1 MLCQSDGC
9 TIGRRDDRLDALTSG
24 QMAGVG
30 GTIRPE
36 TVGRS
41 NCRMQRVVGLS
52 VVGRSSVH
60 ITTLT
65 CKSFELQ
72 KFDLQTF

>member
-9 TIGRRDDRLDALTSG
+9 AIGRKDDRLDGLISG
-24 QMAGVG
+24 QMAGVE

-36 TVGRS
+36 TVGWS

-52 VVGRSSVH
+52 VVGRSSAN
-60 ITTLT
+60 IKTLT

-72 KFDLQTF
+72 KF